1 MTVLS
6 ARPTIGDPPCHPE
19 GMSSG
24 RASVLVVDDL
34 PAFRRT
40 LRNVVAVCKRFELV
54 GEASSGEEAIS
65 VVERQP
71 VDLVLMDVKMPGI
84 GGIAAADRLRRCH
97 PNVVVVLLSVTP
109 EHALPADLLTCGAE
123 FCHKERFGP
132 EVLDSLWRDRS
143 P

>member
-1 MTVLS
+1 
-6 ARPTIGDPPCHPE
+6 
-19 GMSSG
+19 MSSG

-40 LRNVVAVCKRFELV
+40 LRNVVAVCEHFELA

-65 VVERQP
+65 VVDRQP

-84 GGIAAADRLRRCH
+84 GGIAAADQLRQTH
-97 PNVVVVLLSVTP
+97 PDVLVVLLSVTP
-109 EHALPADLLTCGAE
+109 ENALPANLFTCGAE

-132 EVLDSLWRDRS
+132 EVLDSLWRDRMR
-143 P
+143 